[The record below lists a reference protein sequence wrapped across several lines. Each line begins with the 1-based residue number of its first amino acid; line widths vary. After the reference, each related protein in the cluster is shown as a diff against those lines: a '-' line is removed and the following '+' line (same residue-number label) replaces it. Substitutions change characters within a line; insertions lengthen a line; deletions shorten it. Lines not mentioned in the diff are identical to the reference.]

1 MMSTVYEIVTES
13 IIKKLEEGTI
23 PWRKPWVGESVA
35 LRWKKQEPY
44 RGINQF
50 LLPSG
55 EYATYKQI
63 KEAGGRIKKG
73 EGKNYSIAVFWK
85 WNKKKGKKD
94 EENEEDTN
102 PSSRPLLRYYR
113 VYEIN
118 TQCEGLESK
127 RGDVSFE
134 HAPVEEAEKLI
145 KDFMNKPG
153 MTYNPGSAFYLPSM
167 DVVNVPPM
175 KHFPN
180 IDEFYATCF
189 HELVHSTGHK
199 SRLNRPGIVKQAN
212 FGDEVYSKEELVAEL
227 GASMLSAIAGIDN
240 STFENSA
247 SYLKGWLGALKG
259 DSRLIVQAS
268 AQAQKAVDYI
278 RGVKYEN

>member
-1 MMSTVYEIVTES
+1 MSEAVYEVVTEN

-23 PWRKPWVGESVA
+23 PWRKPWVGEAVA
-35 LRWKKQEPY
+35 VNWKTQTPY

-50 LLPSG
+50 LLSSG

-63 KEAGGRIKKG
+63 KEAGGRIKEG
-73 EGKNYSIAVFWK
+73 EGKKYSIAVLWK
-85 WNKKKGKKD
+85 WIKKKGKKD
-94 EENEEDTN
+94 EENEEDTY
-102 PSSRPLLRYYR
+102 PLLRYYR

-127 RGDVSFE
+127 RVNESFE
-134 HAPVEEAEKLI
+134 HDPVAEAEKLI
-145 KDFMNKPG
+145 EDFMNKPD
-153 MTYNPGSAFYLPSM
+153 MTYNPGSAFYRPSM

-180 IDEFYATCF
+180 VDEFYSTCF

-199 SRLNRPGIVKQAN
+199 SRLNRPGIVEQAN